1 MYRKNHI
8 FLIKIGGNQLKKV
21 LAVVCL
27 FIAFLIIYFLQAD
40 FFSWF
45 TIAGI
50 KPNLFVIFIL
60 FVGLFAGKKIGIFLG
75 FILGIFLD
83 LLIGRT
89 VGMSG
94 VLLALIGFLGEY
106 FDKNFSK
113 ESRFTIMLMVI
124 GSTVLYEITSY
135 LFYLVRLGI
144 PFEPYSFLKILLIEA
159 LYNAIIVI
167 IIYPFLQRTG
177 YALENTFK
185 VKNILTRYF

>member
-1 MYRKNHI
+1 M
-8 FLIKIGGNQLKKV
+8 KKV
-21 LAVVCL
+21 LAIVGL
-27 FIAFLIIYFLQAD
+27 LIAFFFVYFLQAD

-60 FVGLFAGKKIGIFLG
+60 FIGLFAGKKIGVFLG
-75 FILGIFLD
+75 LVLGIFLD

-94 VLLALIGFLGEY
+94 ILFAIIGFLGEY

-124 GSTVLYEITSY
+124 GSTFLYEIGSY
-135 LFYLVRLGI
+135 IFYLIRLSI
-144 PFEPYSFLKILLIEA
+144 PFEPYSFAKILLIEA

-167 IIYPFLQRTG
+167 ILYPLIQKMG

>member
-1 MYRKNHI
+1 M
-8 FLIKIGGNQLKKV
+8 KKV
-21 LAVVCL
+21 FVIICLLVV
-27 FIAFLIIYFLQAD
+27 FLLIYFLQAD

-60 FVGLFAGKKIGIFLG
+60 FVGLFAGKKIGVFLG
-75 FILGIFLD
+75 LILGIFLD

-94 VLLALIGFLGEY
+94 ILLAVIGLLAEY

-113 ESRFTIMLMVI
+113 ESRVTIMLMVFGCTI
-124 GSTVLYEITSY
+124 LYEIGLYVFY
-135 LFYLVRLGI
+135 LFRLSV
-144 PFEPYSFLKILLIEA
+144 PFELYSFVKILLIEA
-159 LYNAIIVI
+159 LYNVIIVI
-167 IIYPFLQRTG
+167 IIYPLIQKAG